1 MIMKEFITDKVLL
14 FNTGAMTVTMFTE
27 LQEVLKVILLIA
39 SIIYTII
46 KMLKNKSGNPDI
58 EEQIEKY
65 FKSKEDK
72 S

>member
-1 MIMKEFITDKVLL
+1 MKEFITDKVLL

-39 SIIYTII
+39 SIVYTII

>member
-1 MIMKEFITDKVLL
+1 MKEFITDKVLL

-39 SIIYTII
+39 SIVYTII
-46 KMLKNKSGNPDI
+46 KMLKNKSGNTDI

>member
-39 SIIYTII
+39 SIVYTII
-46 KMLKNKSGNPDI
+46 KMLKNKSGNTDI